1 MLIAKIWWL
10 VFNNYS
16 ITGIVHKNL
25 NVIHGTVIRCKQVLL
40 QYWSQDFGFDAELL
54 HEAKNFVRDIED
66 DFKR

>member
-16 ITGIVHKNL
+16 ITGIVHKTL

-40 QYWSQDFGFDAELL
+40 QY
-54 HEAKNFVRDIED
+54 
-66 DFKR
+66 